1 MSENNGGSTGTH
13 IFMKGEECFR
23 IVSEDEYIHLFC
35 YPNMGTNAKFP
46 DGFSKGDYKFIDE
59 EQKIIVQSES
69 YNPRKNYKKAFLI
82 STNNSKKRNTDISVS
97 DPEKPWEIFLTNEF
111 DSSVT
116 DAWQV
121 SLDYKLNFPDMKDD
135 RKNQVLP
142 KYVIKVIILE
152 DGVKAVE
159 RQIEKSSKGKNAPEE
174 YIIRTKEKRSL
185 AVAFCEDDI
194 IELSDHSVLDADEY

>member
-1 MSENNGGSTGTH
+1 
-13 IFMKGEECFR
+13 
-23 IVSEDEYIHLFC
+23 
-35 YPNMGTNAKFP
+35 MGTNAKFP
-46 DGFSKGDYKFIDE
+46 DGFSKGDYKIIDE
-59 EQKIIVQSES
+59 EQKIIEQSKS

-185 AVAFCEDDI
+185 AVVFCEDDI
-194 IELSDHSVLDADEY
+194 IELSDNSVLDADEY